1 MKPLEHRSQ
10 NQTDADAE
18 PIGYLIELHCVLES
32 GVALLQYY
40 GTDRGN
46 GIAMGLYVPDPPSN
60 IRYLH
65 PNLGEPGRVEQ

>member
-1 MKPLEHRSQ
+1 MHS
-10 NQTDADAE
+10 
-18 PIGYLIELHCVLES
+18 VLES
-32 GVALLQYY
+32 SVALLQYY

>member
-1 MKPLEHRSQ
+1 MPS
-10 NQTDADAE
+10 
-18 PIGYLIELHCVLES
+18 ELGLHSVLES
-32 GVALLQYY
+32 SVALLQYY